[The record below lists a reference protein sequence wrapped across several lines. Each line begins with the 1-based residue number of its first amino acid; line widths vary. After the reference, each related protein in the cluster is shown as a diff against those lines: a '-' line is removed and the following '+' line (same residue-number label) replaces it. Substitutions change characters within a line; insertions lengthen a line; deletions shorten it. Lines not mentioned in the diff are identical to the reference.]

1 MPSIDY
7 KSLRE
12 QISIREV
19 LDLIAYQPLSERGDQ
34 WRGRCPVHD
43 SQSLLSPSNRSR
55 AFSVSLSKNA
65 FQCFSCGAQ
74 GNQLDLWAAV
84 QGMSLHDAALDLARR
99 MGVEIER

>member
-12 QISIREV
+12 QISIRDV
-19 LDLIAYQPLSERGDQ
+19 LDLIAYQPLSKRGDQ
-34 WRGRCPVHD
+34 WRGQCPVHD
-43 SQSLLSPSNRSR
+43 SQSPQSR

-65 FQCFSCGAQ
+65 FRCFHCGAQ

-84 QGMSLHDAALDLARR
+84 QGMSLYDTAVDLARR
-99 MGVEIER
+99 TGVEIER